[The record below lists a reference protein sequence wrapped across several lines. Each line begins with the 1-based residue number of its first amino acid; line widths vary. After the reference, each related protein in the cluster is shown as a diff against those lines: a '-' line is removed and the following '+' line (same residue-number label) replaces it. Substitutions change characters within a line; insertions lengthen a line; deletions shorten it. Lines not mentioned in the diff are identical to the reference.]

1 MRVFKKKSG
10 SVSLTRAEAL
20 KFTPVKINRVQ
31 ESRLETG
38 EILLTYPLATRPWI
52 DRIVKR
58 FGGKEYKVPDKK
70 LQLDELGTAVW
81 EQINGERT
89 VKQVIQWFAKKY
101 QLHSKEAEV
110 SVSRFLRE
118 LGRRGL
124 IGLK

>member
-1 MRVFKKKSG
+1 MKVFKKKQNN
-10 SVSLTRAEAL
+10 VWMTRAEAL
-20 KFTPVKINRVQ
+20 KFTPVKSNRVQ
-31 ESRLETG
+31 ETRLETG
-38 EILLTYPLATRPWI
+38 EIILTYPIAIRPWI

-58 FGGKEYKVPDKK
+58 FGEKEAKSVDKK

-81 EQINGERT
+81 EQINGERS

-101 QLHSKEAEV
+101 QLHTKEAEV

-118 LGRRGL
+118 LGKRGL

>member
-1 MRVFKKKSG
+1 M
-10 SVSLTRAEAL
+10 TRAEAL
-20 KFTPVKINRVQ
+20 KFTPFKNDRIR
-31 ESRLETG
+31 ESRLESG
-38 EILLTYPLATRPWI
+38 EILLTYPIVIRPWI
-52 DRIVKR
+52 GRVVKK
-58 FGGKEYKVPDKK
+58 FGGKGYQAVDKK

-81 EQINGERT
+81 EQIDGERS

-101 QLHSKEAEV
+101 QLHAKESEV

>member
-1 MRVFKKKSG
+1 MSM
-10 SVSLTRAEAL
+10 TRTEAL
-20 KFTPVKINRVQ
+20 KFTPVKSGRVR
-31 ESRLETG
+31 ETRLETG
-38 EILLTYPLATRPWI
+38 EIILTYPMDIRPWI

-58 FGGKEYKVPDKK
+58 FGGKGSKAVDKK

-81 EQINGERT
+81 EQINGERS

-101 QLHSKEAEV
+101 QLHNKEAEV